1 MNGIILYADDDV
13 LNSKSSENKLFQKFN
28 NSILFCLSLI

>member
-13 LNSKSSENKLFQKFN
+13 LNNKSSENKLFRKFN
-28 NSILFCLSLI
+28 NSAEYS